1 MQQCAQF
8 GKLGAWEYFGERGNR
23 SSVHAFTRWH
33 QRVCLCTFVDNNFW
47 GESLS
52 PRV

>member
-8 GKLGAWEYFGERGNR
+8 GKLGAWEYCDERGNH

-33 QRVCLCTFVDNNFW
+33 QRVRLCTFVDLLRNKK
-47 GESLS
+47 
-52 PRV
+52 